1 MKIEIFEP
9 TMCCSSGICGPSVD
23 ENLVKISE
31 IIEVLKNEFEGIIIE
46 RYQPQTHA
54 MRFMANIEVGK
65 LVKENGQQILP
76 ITVVN
81 GKVIKSG
88 EYVSLQE
95 LKLALR
101 GEY

>member
-31 IIEVLKNEFEGIIIE
+31 NIEILKSEFEGLVVE

-54 MRFMANIEVGK
+54 MKFMANMEVGR
-65 LVKENGQQILP
+65 LIRESGQKILP
-76 ITVVN
+76 ITVID
-81 GKVIKSG
+81 GKVIKTG
-88 EYVSLQE
+88 EYPALDE
-95 LKLALR
+95 LESSLR
-101 GEY
+101 GE

>member
-23 ENLVKISE
+23 NNLVKISE
-31 IIEVLKNEFEGIIIE
+31 SIEILKNEFKGLVID
-46 RYQPQTHA
+46 RYQPQTHS
-54 MRFMANIEVGK
+54 MKFMANMEVGK
-65 LVKENGQQILP
+65 LVKENGQKILP
-76 ITVVN
+76 ITVLN

-88 EYVSLQE
+88 SYPTLEE

-101 GEY
+101 GE

>member
-23 ENLVKISE
+23 NNLVKISE
-31 IIEVLKNEFEGIIIE
+31 NIEILKNEFEGLVVE

-54 MRFMANIEVGK
+54 MKFMANMEVGR
-65 LVKENGQQILP
+65 LVKEKGQQILP

-88 EYVSLQE
+88 EYASLEE
-95 LKLALR
+95 LKSALR
-101 GEY
+101 GE

>member
-31 IIEVLKNEFEGIIIE
+31 NIEILKSEFEGLVVE

-54 MRFMANIEVGK
+54 MKFMANMEVGR
-65 LVKENGQQILP
+65 LIRESGQKILP
-76 ITVVN
+76 ITVID
-81 GKVIKSG
+81 GKVIKTG
-88 EYVSLQE
+88 VYPKLDE
-95 LKLALR
+95 LKSSLR
-101 GEY
+101 GE

>member
-31 IIEVLKNEFEGIIIE
+31 NIEILKSEFEGLVVE

-54 MRFMANIEVGK
+54 MKFMANMEVGRLIRESGK
-65 LVKENGQQILP
+65 KILP
-76 ITVVN
+76 ITVID
-81 GKVIKSG
+81 GKVIKTG
-88 EYVSLQE
+88 EYPALDE
-95 LKLALR
+95 LKSSLR
-101 GEY
+101 GE

>member
-9 TMCCSSGICGPSVD
+9 TMCCSTGICGPSVD

-31 IIEVLKNEFEGIIIE
+31 DIEILKNEFEGIVIE

-54 MRFMANIEVGK
+54 MKFMANMEVGK
-65 LVKENGQQILP
+65 LVRENGQKILP
-76 ITVVN
+76 ITVLD

-88 EYVSLQE
+88 SYPTLEE
-95 LKLALR
+95 LKLNLR
-101 GEY
+101 GE

>member
-31 IIEVLKNEFEGIIIE
+31 NIEILKSEFKGLVVE

-54 MRFMANIEVGK
+54 MKFMANMEVGR
-65 LVKENGQQILP
+65 LIRENGQKILP
-76 ITVVN
+76 ITVID
-81 GKVIKSG
+81 GKVIKTG
-88 EYVSLQE
+88 VYPKLDE
-95 LKLALR
+95 LKSSLR
-101 GEY
+101 GE

>member
-23 ENLVKISE
+23 SNLVKISE
-31 IIEVLKNEFEGIIIE
+31 NIEILKNEFKGLIVE

-54 MRFMANIEVGK
+54 MKFMANMEVGK

-76 ITVVN
+76 ITIVD

-88 EYVSLQE
+88 KYASLEE

-101 GEY
+101 GE